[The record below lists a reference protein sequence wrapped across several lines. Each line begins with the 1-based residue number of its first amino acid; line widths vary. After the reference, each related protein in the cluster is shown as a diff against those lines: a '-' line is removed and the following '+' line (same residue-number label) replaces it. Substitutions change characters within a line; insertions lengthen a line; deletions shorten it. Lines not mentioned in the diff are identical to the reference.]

1 MKILVAGGAGFIG
14 SAFVRYTLEA
24 YPADSVLVVDKLT
37 YAGNMENLAGLER
50 LPNYEFV
57 RGDICDRQLMQELV
71 ANCDAVVNFAAETH
85 VDRALVEADAFI
97 RTDVYGVYSLA
108 EACKSASRSLKLF
121 VQISTDEVYGP
132 QYEGAATEESPIRP
146 TNPYS
151 ASKAGGELLALSYHR
166 SFGVPVIVVRGSN
179 NMGPRQHPEKFI
191 PLLIT
196 NALEDK
202 ELPIYG
208 DGLYVREWIYV
219 DDFVRGV
226 DLVLRQGKVGEVYNI
241 GGGQENQK
249 TQLEVAHAVLELLG
263 KPKSLIKHVADRP
276 GHDRRYSIDSSKV
289 QALGWRR
296 QYGFDAALEATV
308 NWYRANESWWRRI
321 KSGEFAEYYRRMYER
336 R

>member
-14 SAFVRYTLEA
+14 SAFVRYTLETH
-24 YPADSVLVVDKLT
+24 PADSVLVVDKLT
-37 YAGNMENLAGLER
+37 YAGNMENLAGLEH

-108 EACKSASRSLKLF
+108 EACKSASHSLKLF

-241 GGGQENQK
+241 GGGLENQK
-249 TQLEVAHAVLELLG
+249 TQLEVANAILELLG

>member
-57 RGDICDRQLMQELV
+57 RGDICDRSLMQELV

-108 EACKSASRSLKLF
+108 EVCKSASHSLKLF

-241 GGGQENQK
+241 GGGLENQK
-249 TQLEVAHAVLELLG
+249 TQLEVANAILELLG

-289 QALGWRR
+289 QALGWKR

-308 NWYRANESWWRRI
+308 NWYRANEGWWRRI

>member
-24 YPADSVLVVDKLT
+24 HPADSVLVVDKLT
-37 YAGNMENLAGLER
+37 YAGNMENLAGLEG

-71 ANCDAVVNFAAETH
+71 AGCEAVVNFAAETH

-108 EACKSASRSLKLF
+108 EACKSASGSLKLF

-132 QYEGAATEESPIRP
+132 QYEGAATEESPLRP

-166 SFGVPVIVVRGSN
+166 SFGVPVVVVRGSN

-208 DGLYVREWIYV
+208 DGLYIREWIYV
-219 DDFVRGV
+219 EDFVRGV

-241 GGGQENQK
+241 GGGPENQK

-308 NWYRANESWWRRI
+308 NWYRANEGWWRRI